1 VSELTEDQIREHLT
15 QSRRIA
21 IVGLSPKPDRPSH
34 GVAAYLQRVGYEI
47 VPVHPGLGVTLGQ
60 TVYPDLRSAAATGPL
75 DIVDIFRRSE
85 YIPTLL
91 DDLLAVRP
99 RLVWMQLGID
109 HPETV
114 RRLEEAGID
123 VVTNRCLAVDHQW
136 LRV

>member
-15 QSRRIA
+15 QGRRIA

-47 VPVHPGLGVTLGQ
+47 VPVHPALGVTLGQ
-60 TVYPDLRSAAATGPL
+60 TVHPDLRSAAATGPL

-85 YIPTLL
+85 YFPTLL

-109 HPETV
+109 HPETA